1 MNIQS
6 TDKTKKHR
14 SAMEWMTRGL
24 GVLVGFFSF
33 EHGLLEA
40 LQGNTVPV
48 IGPVGFDIKMLGFG
62 YIIDAIGQN
71 WKFWTGAMEPAF
83 TVVPN
88 YLITGI
94 SAMTIG
100 IIIVLWALFMMKT
113 KFGVPG
119 FAGLTV
125 LMFLFGG
132 GFATVFTSLY
142 TVICALLQ
150 NKEHRWWKTH
160 IPLKTA
166 WTIGRVWPWL
176 FVFTLLSSFIA
187 VSTAVF
193 GYPFVWFLPDAVVG
207 KLLVLIGNANSLL
220 TIICILAS
228 IVHDT
233 FKYARYPLVIYLNL
247 SETQSHYL

>member
-1 MNIQS
+1 MNIQI
-6 TDKTKKHR
+6 TDKTKTHR

-48 IGPVGFDIKMLGFG
+48 TGPVGYDIKMLGYG

-100 IIIVLWALFMMKT
+100 IIIVLWALFMMKS

-125 LMFLFGG
+125 LMFFFGG
-132 GFATVFTSLY
+132 GFATVFTSLF
-142 TVICALLQ
+142 TVVCALLQ
-150 NKEHRWWKTH
+150 NKERRWWKTH

-166 WTIGRVWPWL
+166 LIIGRVWPWL
-176 FVFTLLSSFIA
+176 FVFTLLFSFIA
-187 VSTAVF
+187 VSTTVF
-193 GYPFVWFLPDAVVG
+193 GYPLVWFLPDAVVG
-207 KLLVLIGNANSLL
+207 RLLLPIGHANSLL
-220 TIICILAS
+220 TIICVLAS

-233 FKYARYPLVIYLNL
+233 L
-247 SETQSHYL
+247 

>member
-6 TDKTKKHR
+6 TDKINKPR
-14 SAMEWMTRGL
+14 SALEWMTLGL

-33 EHGLLEA
+33 EHGLFEA

-48 IGPVGFDIKMLGFG
+48 IGPVGFDIKMFGFG

-71 WKFWTGAMEPAF
+71 WKFWSGAMEPAF

-94 SAMTIG
+94 SAMAIG
-100 IIIVLWALFMMKT
+100 IIIVLWALFMMKS
-113 KFGVPG
+113 KVGVPG
-119 FAGLTV
+119 FIGLTV

-142 TVICALLQ
+142 TVICASLQ
-150 NKEHRWWKTH
+150 NKEHKWGKTH
-160 IPLKTA
+160 IPLKAA
-166 WTIGRVWPWL
+166 WTIGRIWPWL
-176 FVFTLLSSFIA
+176 FVFTFLSSFMVLSA
-187 VSTAVF
+187 TVF

-207 KLLVLIGNANSLL
+207 KQLVLIGNANSLL

-233 FKYARYPLVIYLNL
+233 L
-247 SETQSHYL
+247 